1 MPFLLL
7 QLFTLVI
14 CCALSKG
21 EKAADDHMSR
31 LLDRK

>member
-1 MPFLLL
+1 MSFLLL

-21 EKAADDHMSR
+21 AKAADDHMNR
-31 LLDRK
+31 LLERK